1 MEEKDF
7 ASAANDLLMIEGLLC
22 LRFKSVVDMFI
33 EASEILES
41 PKIKTS
47 VVSKSCNESFD
58 KKIITKKIRSKRSKK
73 INLDN
78 ILKRFGWKKK
88 CLKRKAKEESSSMP
102 SKKHKNNTSNNIN
115 NFNDPMQMQEQPNL
129 PTAFK
134 ELIEKMEGGEVKLVI
149 QKELTDT
156 DLKPNNGRFS
166 IPRQKTQEKN
176 FLTPSEESLLDVR
189 EGKNKRLLGMSM
201 SVLGPNLKLYD
212 NMWFKK
218 WEMKTT
224 NVYNITHGWN
234 KLVKENLLQARD
246 KVQLWSFRNR
256 THHQLSFAL
265 VKL

>member
-1 MEEKDF
+1 MEEKYF
-7 ASAANDLLMIEGLLC
+7 ASAANDLLMIEGLLY
-22 LRFKSVVDMFI
+22 LRMKSVADMFI
-33 EASEILES
+33 ELSEILKSSE
-41 PKIKTS
+41 IKTS

-58 KKIITKKIRSKRSKK
+58 KKRITKKRRSKRSKK
-73 INLDN
+73 KSFDN
-78 ILKRFGWKKK
+78 ILERFGMKK

-102 SKKHKNNTSNNIN
+102 SKKHKSNNIIN
-115 NFNDPMQMQEQPNL
+115 NFNDPMQEQPDL

-134 ELIEKMEGGEVKLVI
+134 EIIEEMEGGEVKLVI
-149 QKELTDT
+149 QKELTET

-166 IPRQKTQEKN
+166 IPRRMIQEKN
-176 FLTPSEESLLDVR
+176 FLTPSEEALLDVR

-224 NVYNITHGWN
+224 NVYNITREWN
-234 KLVKENLLQARD
+234 KLVTENLLQAKD

-256 THHQLSFAL
+256 THHQLYFAL